1 MKRVAGRDPTHS
13 ANNEIIKLAKS
24 VNKCAASVAIARL
37 DDRYPPARDSVN
49 NISSGKPYRKIKPIM
64 GQ

>member
-1 MKRVAGRDPTHS
+1 MRVAGRDPTHS

-37 DDRYPPARDSVN
+37 DDR
-49 NISSGKPYRKIKPIM
+49 
-64 GQ
+64 